1 MKPGIAR
8 LATLVNGDGPQ
19 ARRAL
24 RRLVRAGGRG
34 DQDAVDVLWDHWFAT
49 ADDEVL
55 AALTRWRR
63 PRTGGGLSLVALGEQ
78 AHAMYVLDA
87 VRRTGH
93 PVSDIARAI
102 VLSGRQDVV
111 DAVCAAA
118 LADDWFANFCAG
130 HHLAP
135 ADPHRAAVFFLL
147 TGQDEKYRLA
157 DPDHSLLA
165 LAYRGARERE
175 RARIRQRAAGDH
187 GIVLALAATMRGEL
201 TDVEARYLVDSFAE
215 RRDWPALWAL
225 AKDLPVPQAVDA
237 VARMAG
243 WRPPDQDAVLFDLL
257 TGVDSARLRD
267 AHAVVARPWSVRETS
282 LGPVTG
288 GSISPDGAR
297 IAVATEQMVAVCAF
311 PPGRRT
317 EVRRHPAANPRA
329 VLALDDDVLV
339 TAGRNG
345 QSGWLAR
352 TGDSGPRYRHTIKHV
367 VDTFGRAAT
376 GFVALVT
383 DRDHSV
389 DLYLQPEG
397 EQVTGFA
404 PRILNVHAQLGVEH
418 QYPPL
423 AWAMATDPGSGR
435 IALVG
440 DEYLHVTRMA
450 TVLHRLAP
458 KVRFLP
464 GKAPSLT
471 FCGPDRVAGMGSTG
485 ELRMWRLTG
494 GVLKVV
500 AERQLTRSEAPAC
513 PVYLPAAGVLSV
525 LVADRGVR
533 RVQWFDAETLADVP
547 VPTRLAP
554 SRPTFQTAQGN
565 RLMICGDSGVT
576 VADVPFL
583 AGVTELADRPL
594 AATTPADLNL
604 VRAQLDRESTDPAA
618 RPFLELL
625 YACLVDRFAV
635 DISIGGAIGEPG
647 AGPVRGDD
655 IALGGSA

>member
-1 MKPGIAR
+1 MKPRTAR
-8 LATLVNGDGPQ
+8 LAALARGDGPQ

-24 RRLVRAGGRG
+24 LRLVRAGDRG
-34 DQDAVDVLWDHWFAT
+34 DQDATDVLWDHWFDA
-49 ADDEVL
+49 ADDDVF

-78 AHAMYVLDA
+78 VHAMYVLDA
-87 VRRTGH
+87 ARRTGH
-93 PVSDIARAI
+93 PVADIACATI
-102 VLSGRQDVV
+102 LSGRQDLV
-111 DAVCAAA
+111 DAVCATAETDERFAA
-118 LADDWFANFCAG
+118 FCV
-130 HHLAP
+130 HHDLAP

-187 GIVLALAATMRGEL
+187 GIVLALAESVRRDGFKPEDTG
-201 TDVEARYLVDSFAE
+201 YLVDAFAE

-225 AKDLPVPQAVDA
+225 ARDLPVPRAVAA
-237 VARMAG
+237 VARFDG
-243 WRPPDQDAVLFDLL
+243 WRPD
-257 TGVDSARLRD
+257 GRD
-267 AHAVVARPWSVRETS
+267 APLFELLAGADGGRVAESHAVVARPWSVRETT
-282 LGPVTG
+282 LGAVTG
-288 GSISPDGAR
+288 GSISPDGTR
-297 IAVATEQMVAVCAF
+297 IAVATGEMVAVCAF
-311 PPGRRT
+311 PPGGRT
-317 EVRRHPAANPRA
+317 EVRRHPAASPRA

-345 QSGWLAR
+345 QHGWLAR
-352 TGDSGPRYRHTIKHV
+352 AGGSGPRYRHPLEHV
-367 VDTFGRAAT
+367 VDTIARSAT
-376 GFVALVT
+376 GFVALAT
-383 DRDHSV
+383 GRDQTVH
-389 DLYLQPEG
+389 LYLQPEG
-397 EQVTGFA
+397 PQVNRFGPKT
-404 PRILNVHAQLGVEH
+404 LNVHAQLGVGPV
-418 QYPPL
+418 YPPL

-440 DEYLHVTRMA
+440 DEYLHVARMTTA
-450 TVLHRLAP
+450 LHRLAP

-464 GKAPSLT
+464 GKAPNLT
-471 FCGPDRVAGMGSTG
+471 FCGPDRVAGMGATG
-485 ELRMWRLTG
+485 VLRLWLLTG
-494 GVLKVV
+494 GALELV
-500 AERQLTRSEAPAC
+500 AERQLGRSDTPAC
-513 PVYLPAAGVLSV
+513 PVYLPAAGVLA
-525 LVADRGVR
+525 LLDAGPRVR
-533 RVQWFDAETLADVP
+533 WLDVDTLADVP
-547 VPTRLAP
+547 VPERLAP

-565 RLMICGDSGVT
+565 RLLISGDNGVT

-604 VRAQLDRESTDPAA
+604 VRAQLDREPDPAA

-635 DISIGGAIGEPG
+635 DVAIGEPG
-647 AGPVRGDD
+647 REPVRGDD